1 MRILPIYFKKWL
13 LIFPCAGII
22 FFSFPAPKSYSMDP
36 VTIAILAP
44 ILMPYAQ
51 QAGAYALKGCI
62 RKVPGWI
69 KAGTQ
74 FLNIF
79 RLPLG
84 VLQLTLGAPF
94 GFLNYGIENTW
105 KGGIA
110 PFLMVKEI
118 LCMPLYFFGV
128 M

>member
-1 MRILPIYFKKWL
+1 MSVLPICFKKWF
-13 LIFPCAGII
+13 LIFPFAGVI
-22 FFSFPAPKSYSMDP
+22 FFSFPVPKAHAMDP
-36 VTIAILAP
+36 VTIAVLAP
-44 ILMPYAQ
+44 ILLPYAK
-51 QAGAYALKGCI
+51 QAGAYCFAGCI
-62 RKVPGWI
+62 KTIPGWV

-84 VLQLTLGAPF
+84 FLQLTLGIPF
-94 GFLNYGIENTW
+94 GLFDYGIENTW
-105 KGGIA
+105 KGAIA
-110 PFLMVKEI
+110 PFLMIKEI